1 MAAPG
6 AADVAGSPEATAA
19 VTTAAAMSARFQGP
33 QEPELQA
40 CVPALRALA
49 LDGLGADG
57 LGADGFDAAGLG
69 DGGFDAAG
77 FHADAFK
84 SPSAFFAALGVTE
97 KTVMRH
103 QVVELILDILAAT
116 GPESEIRL
124 RLLRHL
130 AAHPGCP
137 EQALL
142 CHLRENARLPLS
154 SVPGCTPAEA
164 SGRNV
169 DAFDGGGPAGLPEEC
184 AGLRTDLFRLPE

>member
-1 MAAPG
+1 
-6 AADVAGSPEATAA
+6 
-19 VTTAAAMSARFQGP
+19 MSARFQGP

-40 CVPALRALA
+40 RVPALRALA
-49 LDGLGADG
+49 LDGLGTDG
-57 LGADGFDAAGLG
+57 LGADRFDAA
-69 DGGFDAAG
+69 GFDAAG

-84 SPSAFFAALGVTE
+84 SPAAFFAALGVTE

-103 QVVELILDILAAT
+103 QVVELILDILTAT
-116 GPESEIRL
+116 GPESEVRL

-130 AAHPGCP
+130 AAHPGSP

-164 SGRNV
+164 SGRDV